1 MKVKKDVMSK
11 ATNTQIA
18 TFAAGCFWS
27 VQYFFDHTPGV
38 VSTTVGYAGGK
49 EMFKNPSYE
58 LVSSHVTGHAEA
70 VQVEFDPKKINYE
83 QLLDVFWK
91 DHDPTTANR
100 QGPDIGT
107 QYRSAI
113 FYHSESQKKAALA
126 SKKKLEEKIGMK
138 IVTEIVKAGPF
149 YSAEEYHQKFWKKQ
163 GTAACPVHYNPHT

>member
-1 MKVKKDVMSK
+1 MKIKKETKKSK
-11 ATNTQIA
+11 EAKSKTETA

-38 VSTTVGYAGGK
+38 VSTTVGYTGGN
-49 EMFKNPSYE
+49 FKDPSYE

-70 VQVEFDPKKINYE
+70 VQVEFDPKKISYE
-83 QLLDVFWK
+83 KLLDVFWK

-113 FYHSESQKKAALA
+113 FYHNESQKKAALA
-126 SKKKLEEKIGMK
+126 SKKKMEEKW
-138 IVTEIVKAGPF
+138 A
-149 YSAEEYHQKFWKKQ
+149 
-163 GTAACPVHYNPHT
+163 